1 MGVTVRRYNDQYMLS
16 VYSNGARRTQ
26 MFPTKQEAERMAVEL
41 RAALLRGTVRIS
53 PPGDGLT
60 LGAYASR
67 WLEEYVK
74 PATKYRT
81 YERYESALRCHVL
94 PVLGNVALKDIRS
107 DQIDVLLKAKRATLK
122 PNSIKNIL
130 IPLRELLNHA
140 VLDKLIPMNPALLL
154 DKRAVRKGPKTE
166 NDYRVPEIFSEE
178 ELGRLLSV
186 CEHYRP
192 QYADLIHTVAWSGL
206 REGEAFGLHPDD
218 VDYRYGYLDIRRNI
232 VYRKRQL
239 IVGTPKARQRRR
251 VKIPERL
258 VSRLRSRNAQT
269 QWLFPNEAGQPL
281 YGSNFLHRVWYPLL
295 KEAGLRRIT
304 FQDLRHTYAS
314 LLLKRGEPIKYV
326 SEQLGHADVETTM
339 KLYWHL
345 VPNVH
350 RGGINALAEETGR
363 GVSAIDGNEIPMGS
377 GAYVEAIEYMEPAI
391 GIEPTTCGLRN
402 RCSTN

>member
-1 MGVTVRRYNDQYMLS
+1 MLS

-26 MFPTKQEAERMAVEL
+26 IFPTKREAERMAVEL

-53 PPGDGLT
+53 APGDNLT
-60 LGAYASR
+60 VGAYADR

-94 PVLGNVALKDIRS
+94 PVLGSMALKDVSS
-107 DQIDVLLKAKRATLK
+107 DQIDALLKTKRLVLK
-122 PNSIKNIL
+122 PNSVKNIL

-154 DKRAVRKGPKTE
+154 DKRTVRKGPKTE

-178 ELGRLLSV
+178 ELGRLLSI
-186 CEHYRP
+186 CERYRP

-206 REGEAFGLHPDD
+206 REGEAFGLHPED

-232 VYRKRQL
+232 VYRKKQL

-251 VKIPERL
+251 VEIPERL
-258 VSRLRSRNAQT
+258 VQRLRNRNAQT
-269 QWLFPNEAGQPL
+269 QWLFPNEASQPL

-295 KEAGLRRIT
+295 KEANLRRIT
-304 FQDLRHTYAS
+304 FHDLRHTYAS
-314 LLLKRGEPIKYV
+314 LLLKRGESIKYV

-345 VPNVH
+345 IPNVH
-350 RGGINALAEETGR
+350 RGGINALADETGH
-363 GVSAIDGNEIPMGS
+363 GLSAIDGNG
-377 GAYVEAIEYMEPAI
+377 
-391 GIEPTTCGLRN
+391 
-402 RCSTN
+402 